1 MQDRNEDGDKLKA
14 LRSQVDLC
22 QRLVQETGDQVL
34 AERLR
39 NLVDKLENQ
48 ESVAGR
54 QS

>member
-1 MQDRNEDGDKLKA
+1 MQDRNEDGGDKIKA

-22 QRLVQETGDQVL
+22 RRLVQETGDPVL

-39 NLVDKLENQ
+39 NLVDKLEHR

-54 QS
+54 